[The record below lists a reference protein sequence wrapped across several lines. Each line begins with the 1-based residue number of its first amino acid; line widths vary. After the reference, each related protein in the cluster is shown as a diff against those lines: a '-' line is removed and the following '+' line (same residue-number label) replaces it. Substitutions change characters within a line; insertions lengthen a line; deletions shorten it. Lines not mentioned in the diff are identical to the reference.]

1 MKLYKW
7 LLWYW
12 VAMVASMVL
21 GLFDQTV
28 LMIFSLAA
36 SVVQLYALAK
46 LRPFH
51 ERIQKS
57 FTYTIICLV
66 LMIVTLLAALLG
78 ISTMTTGSG
87 AWVVLLLAVL
97 VASAVFA
104 LLSSYHFYWALD
116 ELRDANGYDY
126 PDGRIRWC
134 FYLAII
140 SVGVTFVV
148 QQISYGSFLYYF
160 VSLGFQIAILAL
172 LWRYIKA
179 VQLREEQENDPTW
192 PEL

>member
-116 ELRDANGYDY
+116 ELRDANGYNY

-160 VSLGFQIAILAL
+160 VSLGFQIAILVL

-179 VQLREEQENDPTW
+179 GQLREEQENDPTW